1 MRPVIAVLVVSLVA
15 GSPAACG
22 NTRVASAPVASRAPA
37 PVELTMRSSKPREAS
52 DAEREKYAERET
64 KSSGLEK
71 FKGGDAGVVTVLLVV
86 VLVILILVL
95 LKKI

>member
-22 NTRVASAPVASRAPA
+22 NTRPPSAPVASHSPA
-37 PVELTMRSSKPREAS
+37 PVELAMRSPKPREAS
-52 DAEREKYAERET
+52 DGEREKYAEREMQ
-64 KSSGLEK
+64 SSGLEK

-95 LKKI
+95 LKRI